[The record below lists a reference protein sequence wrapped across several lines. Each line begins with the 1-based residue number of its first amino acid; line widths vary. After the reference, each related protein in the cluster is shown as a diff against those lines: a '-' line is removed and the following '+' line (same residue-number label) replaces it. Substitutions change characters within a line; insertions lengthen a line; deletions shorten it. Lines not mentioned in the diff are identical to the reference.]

1 MSCLVIQV
9 NVGACSKHSE
19 NFDGEARIRLQS
31 CEILKKNNQ
40 RCLLGIEEKQR
51 AKEPEKEKLDIKN
64 QKNKQKSTDDMAN
77 MWGFIGVS
85 FKKPLHISFQEKVL
99 RKQVF
104 KITLYKFPRKHV

>member
-1 MSCLVIQV
+1 ML
-9 NVGACSKHSE
+9 
-19 NFDGEARIRLQS
+19 ARDRG
-31 CEILKKNNQ
+31 KN
-40 RCLLGIEEKQR
+40 
-51 AKEPEKEKLDIKN
+51 KE
-64 QKNKQKSTDDMAN
+64 QKNRKRKNGHKKPKEQTKSTTDDMAN